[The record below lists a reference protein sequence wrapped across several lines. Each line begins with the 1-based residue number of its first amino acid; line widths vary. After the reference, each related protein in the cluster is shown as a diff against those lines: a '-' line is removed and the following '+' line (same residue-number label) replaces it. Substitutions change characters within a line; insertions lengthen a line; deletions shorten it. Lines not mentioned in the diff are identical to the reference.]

1 MNDTELMIGRPDDR
15 TLEDQLLAPL
25 WHGHWLFR
33 WPLWISGLGAVVL
46 VIALTYTFVTGIG
59 TWGNDIPVG
68 WAFAITN
75 FVWWIGIGH
84 AGTFISAILYI
95 TQQRW
100 RASINRL
107 AEAMTLFAVVNAGLF
122 PIAHM
127 GRAWFFYWL
136 TPYPATMGLWP
147 QFRSSLTWDV
157 AAIST
162 YGTVSLLFWYL
173 GLLPDLATARDA
185 APSVGRARIYGLF
198 ALGWRGS
205 ARHWRHHRAAYM
217 VLAGLATALVVSVH
231 SIVSLDFAIA
241 KVPGWH
247 STIFPPFFVAGALLS
262 GFAMVLILVV
272 PLRRI
277 MHLENV
283 ITIAHLEKIAA
294 ILLATGSIVGGCYL
308 LEWAS
313 DWHDPDQAERY
324 FGLVARPFGPLGW
337 LYWAIIC
344 GNAIL
349 PQVFWLRR
357 ARRSPLVLMAVAV
370 VVQCTM
376 WGERFMIVVGSLQ
389 RDRLPSGWGGYEPTV
404 VDVVILGGTLCLFA
418 FLFLLFLRWVPA
430 IPIGELKRL
439 RRDLQGL
446 DAEAA
451 APVGD
456 AHAA

>member
-277 MHLENV
+277 LRVENV

-294 ILLATGSIVGGCYL
+294 IILATGSIVGGCYL

-337 LYWAIIC
+337 LYWTIIL
-344 GNAIL
+344 GNALL
-349 PQVFWLRR
+349 PQIFWLRR
-357 ARRSPLVLMAVAV
+357 ARRSPLVLMAVAL

-404 VDVVILGGTLCLFA
+404 VDVVILAGTLCLFV

-430 IPIGELKRL
+430 IPIAELKRL
-439 RRDLQGL
+439 RRDLEGL
-446 DAEAA
+446 DAAAA
-451 APVGD
+451 APLGD